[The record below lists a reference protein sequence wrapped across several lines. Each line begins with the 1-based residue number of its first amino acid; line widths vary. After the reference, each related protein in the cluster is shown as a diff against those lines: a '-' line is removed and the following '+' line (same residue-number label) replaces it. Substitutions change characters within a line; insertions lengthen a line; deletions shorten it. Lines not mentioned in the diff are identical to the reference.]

1 MSRYKSPLTFKKSS
15 ATVENFSQFKVDEVT
30 PTRDSTATVNTPDNL
45 WISDNTAQPQPVS
58 RQWKGRDFSSPRF
71 SSPRLRDS
79 PYHWSPNNR
88 NNSWNS
94 DFNNSDFNSSFEQN
108 NLSPYNSQVNRH
120 HNRNYKVNGWVTMR
134 ALLRW
139 LKSIMFPV
147 QKATETT
154 ALNFPR
160 IYHWGKTTR
169 QNL

>member
-120 HNRNYKVNGWVTMR
+120 HNRNYKRNSYQGNDNKDENYYHPSMIEDPWEK
-134 ALLRW
+134 LLDTS
-139 LKSIMFPV
+139 KKNSF
-147 QKATETT
+147 
-154 ALNFPR
+154 LN
-160 IYHWGKTTR
+160 
-169 QNL
+169 NCLSDCN